1 MDTADRPR
9 HRKLVKHCHEPGDFH
24 ELTFSCYKR
33 KPLLTHDDWRRR
45 LSRHIDTACQQYS
58 FELVAFVYMPNH
70 LHLLV
75 YPVNSDPDMGSFL
88 STLKRPF
95 SSEVKELLMKNE
107 SKLVEQL
114 TVRERPGKMAFRFWQ
129 EGAGYDRNIFSTE
142 VLQASI
148 DYIHN
153 NPVRRGLVDRCVDW
167 KWSSA
172 RYYLLQPPKQQFPKL
187 PHVHGVPPGAFDRN
201 V

>member
-1 MDTADRPR
+1 
-9 HRKLVKHCHEPGDFH
+9 
-24 ELTFSCYKR
+24 
-33 KPLLTHDDWRRR
+33 
-45 LSRHIDTACQQYS
+45 
-58 FELVAFVYMPNH
+58 MPNH
-70 LHLLV
+70 LHWLV
-75 YPVNSDPDMGSFL
+75 YRGDSDPDMGKFL

-95 SSEVKELLMKNE
+95 SSEVKKLLIKNE
-107 SKLVEQL
+107 SKLLEQL

-172 RYYLLQPPKQQFPKL
+172 RYHLLQPPKQQFPKL